1 MTIGKSAKQ
10 NRRKIR
16 QISKFCLSFPDFYLF
31 FCFGCRNIGLL
42 GSSGPGSLVEEEGVQ
57 ADQAAGLQGVCAQMT
72 GLVKQ
77 QRRMCNESQETIQ

>member
-1 MTIGKSAKQ
+1 MTAGKSAKQ
-10 NRRKIR
+10 NRRK
-16 QISKFCLSFPDFYLF
+16 SAKFLNFVFVSRIFTF

-42 GSSGPGSLVEEEGVQ
+42 GSSGAGRLVEEEGVQ

>member
-1 MTIGKSAKQ
+1 MTAGKSAKQ

-16 QISKFCLSFPDFYLF
+16 QISKFCFVSRIFTI

-42 GSSGPGSLVEEEGVQ
+42 GSSGPGRLVEEEGVQ